1 MMTLDIQIKTFLVS
15 ILFGILFS
23 FLVDMFYK
31 QKIFNIILSFIVIL
45 IFTII
50 YFLVLLKMNNAIIH
64 PYYIIAFVV
73 GFYLQNIFKNLLKK
87 IVLLKKKWYNF

>member
-1 MMTLDIQIKTFLVS
+1 MMTLDIQIRTFLVS

-23 FLVDMFYK
+23 FLMDMLYK

-50 YFLVLLKMNNAIIH
+50 YFFVLLKINNAIIH
-64 PYYIIAFVV
+64 PYYVIAFII
-73 GFYLQNIFKNLLKK
+73 GFCLQNISKNLLKK
-87 IVLLKKKWYNF
+87 IVLFKKK